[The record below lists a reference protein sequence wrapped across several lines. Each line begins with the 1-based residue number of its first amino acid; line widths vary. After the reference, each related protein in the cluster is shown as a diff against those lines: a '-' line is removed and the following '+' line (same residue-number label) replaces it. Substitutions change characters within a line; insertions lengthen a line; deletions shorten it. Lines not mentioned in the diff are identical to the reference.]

1 VPSET
6 VVIAADHGGV
16 EMKRLL
22 VAELESRGY
31 SVLDL
36 GTDSDASV
44 DYPDCAQELALAII
58 GGRATRGVLVCGS
71 GIGMSIAAN
80 RFPDIRAALVH
91 DNLTARLC
99 RQHNDANVLC
109 LGARIIGP
117 DVARDCLAAFL
128 ETKFEGDRHARRV
141 AKMSSPVSV

>member
-1 VPSET
+1 MPSET
-6 VVIAADHGGV
+6 VAIAADHGGV

-44 DYPDCAQELALAII
+44 DYPDYAQELALAII

-117 DVARDCLAAFL
+117 DVARDCLAVFL

>member
-1 VPSET
+1 MPSET
-6 VVIAADHGGV
+6 VAIAADHGGV

-44 DYPDCAQELALAII
+44 DYPDYAQELALAII

>member
-6 VVIAADHGGV
+6 VAIAADHGGV

-31 SVLDL
+31 SILDL

-44 DYPDCAQELALAII
+44 DYPDYAQELALAII

-71 GIGMSIAAN
+71 GIGMSIVAN

-141 AKMSSPVSV
+141 AKMSSPVSA